1 MSTDACQPFWYLTV
15 GHQAPG
21 ALSSPVATTTVDRC
35 KDVCLS
41 FPNCIA
47 VEFSSSSLSCG
58 IHNSSNI
65 LLLYVS
71 TGTDLHILLDR
82 CTIVGESRSSMLNED
97 ISKLTIIIIIIITII
112 IITIIIISSTI
123 IIITIIIITV
133 TITTNII
140 IIVTI
145 TTNIIFIIIIITIHF
160 NSV

>member
-1 MSTDACQPFWYLTV
+1 MSTDACQPSWRLNV
-15 GHQAPG
+15 DRQAPG

-47 VEFSSSSLSCG
+47 IEFSSSSLSCG
-58 IHNSSNI
+58 IHNSTNS
-65 LLLYVS
+65 LLSYVS
-71 TGTDLHILLDR
+71 TGTDLHVLLDR

-97 ISKLTIIIIIIITII
+97 ISKLTIIIIIITII
-112 IITIIIISSTI
+112 IITIIIIISTI